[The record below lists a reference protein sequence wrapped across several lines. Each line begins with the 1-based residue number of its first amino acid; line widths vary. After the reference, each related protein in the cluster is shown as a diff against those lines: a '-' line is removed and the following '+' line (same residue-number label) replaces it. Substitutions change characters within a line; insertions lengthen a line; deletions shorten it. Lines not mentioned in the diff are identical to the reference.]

1 MRPENISIDGG
12 TTFEVQTEE
21 VIFGTYFFLDDVYL
35 QHDMLR
41 YTLLTL
47 ISAVGG
53 FFSTIWGTTRII
65 MRNFNRD
72 AAAEKVIKNLYY
84 SLTESNEEKIEDRQG
99 ERKDSKMK
107 ADRSFLYKEEESQN

>member
-1 MRPENISIDGG
+1 MRPENISTDGG
-12 TTFEVQTEE
+12 TTFEIQTEE

-65 MRNFNRD
+65 MRDFNRA

-84 SLTESNEEKIEDRQG
+84 TLNEEKIED
-99 ERKDSKMK
+99 
-107 ADRSFLYKEEESQN
+107 EENE